1 MAHIEPKLAGGFR
14 DYLPEEMIPR
24 EKLLST
30 IKGVFERFG
39 FAPLDTSS
47 VEKTEILTGGDP
59 HFRKQVYGVSQLSAE
74 EAEGSENEL
83 ALRFDLTIP
92 LARVVAANLSTLKKP
107 FKRYEFGKVWRG
119 ERPQAGRYR
128 EFMQCDADIIG
139 TSSALADA
147 EIIAL
152 MYATL
157 KELAVPNFVI
167 RVNNR
172 KILNGL
178 SEYAG
183 FENWKTEPVLR
194 ALDKLDKQSWDD
206 VAKELADEKH
216 AHISAKEI
224 EAVKKLVLIKKTKPE
239 DALEAV
245 AKLMKGIAPAEEGIR
260 ELETIAAHI
269 KDLGV
274 PDAAWRVDLT
284 IARGLGYYTGT
295 IFETTLTDLPNIGSV
310 FSGGRYDN
318 LVERFGTSSV
328 SAVGASVGIDRL
340 FTALQQLKLVKAE
353 KTPTEV
359 LALNFDE
366 SATRDILGLTAE
378 LREAGINAEFYAG
391 DEDNMKAQLAYAVAM
406 EVPFVLILGANEI
419 EKNVVVIKDMIAR
432 TQIEV
437 KRKDLT
443 ATVKKLLGK

>member
-1 MAHIEPKLAGGFR
+1 MAHIEPKLASGFR
-14 DYLPEEMIPR
+14 DYLPEEMISR
-24 EKLLST
+24 ARILET
-30 IKGVFERFG
+30 IRAAFERFG
-39 FAPLDTSS
+39 FTPLDSS
-47 VEKTEILTGGDP
+47 CVEKTEILTGGDP
-59 HFRKQVYGVSQLSAE
+59 HFKKQVYGVSQLSAE
-74 EAEGSENEL
+74 EAEGEKNEL

-128 EFMQCDADIIG
+128 EFMQCDADIVG
-139 TSSALADA
+139 TSSPLADA

-157 KELAVPNFVI
+157 KALNVPNFVI

-172 KILNGL
+172 KILNGIA
-178 SEYAG
+178 EYAG
-183 FENWKTEPVLR
+183 FESWKTEPVLR

-206 VAKELADEKH
+206 VAKELANDKGARLSEK
-216 AHISAKEI
+216 EV
-224 EAVKKLVLIKKTKPE
+224 EAVKKLISIKKTKPE
-239 DALEAV
+239 DALLAV
-245 AKLMKGIAPAEEGIR
+245 AKLMKGITVAEAGIK
-260 ELETIAAHI
+260 ELETIAAFV

-274 PDAAWRVDLT
+274 PDSAWRIDLT
-284 IARGLGYYTGT
+284 VARGLGYYTGT

-328 SAVGASVGIDRL
+328 SAVGTSVGIDRL
-340 FTALQQLKLVKAE
+340 FAALQQLKLVKAE
-353 KTPTEV
+353 KTPTQV

-366 SATRDILGLTAE
+366 SATRDILAIITE
-378 LREAGINAEFYAG
+378 LRESGVNAEYYAG
-391 DEDNMKAQLAYAVAM
+391 DENNMKAQLAYAVAM
-406 EVPFVLILGANEI
+406 EVPYVLILGANEV
-419 EKNVVVIKDMIAR
+419 EKKVVIIKDMVAR

-443 ATVKKLLGK
+443 ATVSKLLNK